1 MAKKPTSDT
10 KLYRNAGVSP
20 LVFEG
25 EEMEPGSEFR
35 ASLDPDLETQLLAG
49 GHIEILEDQSAKADR
64 AQAEAAGEVADNDTS
79 SRGRTRR
86 NT

>member
-1 MAKKPTSDT
+1 MAKKPSSDM

-20 LVFEG
+20 LVFKG

-49 GHIEILEDQSAKADR
+49 GHIEILEDQSAKADQ
-64 AQAEAAGEVADNDTS
+64 AQAEAAGEEPVGDAP
-79 SRGRTRR
+79 GRRRR
-86 NT
+86 NNS

>member
-1 MAKKPTSDT
+1 MAKKPSSDT

-25 EEMEPGSEFR
+25 KEMEPGSEFR

-49 GHIEILEDQSAKADR
+49 GHIELLEDQSDKADR
-64 AQAEAAGEVADNDTS
+64 AQAETAGEVTETEAGRR
-79 SRGRTRR
+79 SRRHS
-86 NT
+86 

>member
-1 MAKKPTSDT
+1 MAKKAAGGL

-20 LVFEG
+20 LVYEG

-35 ASLDPDLETQLLAG
+35 AALDPDLEVQLLAG

-64 AQAEAAGEVADNDTS
+64 AQAEAAGEEPVEST
-79 SRGRTRR
+79 GRRSRR
-86 NT
+86 NS